1 MTSTDVAV
9 KAQTEVATPATPATK
24 APRYSAE
31 QVAAANIGNQTD
43 LPALAEAPKH
53 FIPLSVEYW
62 SPQVE
67 GEEKLVY
74 VAGVDF
80 HDVPDMETGEIR
92 AVECVLLL
100 EQQDNT
106 LCRFISASR
115 VLVGNI
121 KDAITR
127 GDIIPMTT
135 LTPVSIT
142 FMGQKKNRSNAK
154 LSNRW
159 KIVPIIVG
167 VQ

>member
-1 MTSTDVAV
+1 MSTDVAV
-9 KAQTEVATPATPATK
+9 KEQTEVATPTTK

-62 SPQVE
+62 SPQDE

-80 HDVPDMETGEIR
+80 HDVPDMETGEIKSI
-92 AVECVLLL
+92 ECVLLL

>member
-1 MTSTDVAV
+1 MSTQVAV
-9 KAQTEVATPATPATK
+9 KKETGVSNAK

-31 QVAAANIGNQTD
+31 QVAAADIGNQTS
-43 LPALAEAPKH
+43 LPSLVDAPKH
-53 FIPLSVEYW
+53 FIPLSIEYW
-62 SPQVE
+62 SPQAE

-74 VAGVDF
+74 VAGVSF
-80 HDVPDMETGEIR
+80 HDVPDMETSEIR
-92 AVECVLLL
+92 SVECVLLL
-100 EQQDNT
+100 EQQGDT

-121 KDAITR
+121 KDAIMR
-127 GDIIPMTT
+127 GDILPMTT

>member
-1 MTSTDVAV
+1 MTEIAIKEQTQVA
-9 KAQTEVATPATPATK
+9 ATTAK
-24 APRYSAE
+24 EPRYSAE
-31 QVAAANIGNQTD
+31 QVEAANIGNQTA
-43 LPALAEAPKH
+43 LPSLAEAPKH

-62 SPQVE
+62 SPQLE

-74 VAGVDF
+74 VAGVDY
-80 HDVPDMETGEIR
+80 HDVPDMETAEIR

-100 EQQDNT
+100 EQQGDT

-121 KDAITR
+121 KDAIAR

-167 VQ
+167 G